1 MKGNA
6 NLTLSVTKTG
16 MLLSQLSFLV
26 VLLAVNAW
34 FAPVVLTFAAQTET
48 VPDSLKIEKS
58 YDAQLDKTTV
68 RLAPVQ
74 ISGENG
80 KYRSLQMAPAFSYRG
95 KEPRTPEIIDFELRT
110 VVKGRLD
117 TDLYVLFVID
127 GEKVFLSSGR
137 WGIKRPVPGRV
148 WMGERLVFRMPYET
162 FVKITKTKKFEI
174 RFDDVRFS
182 LSEEHLRMLRS
193 FGDYIRSGANPR

>member
-1 MKGNA
+1 M
-6 NLTLSVTKTG
+6 LTKPL
-16 MLLSQLSFLV
+16 
-26 VLLAVNAW
+26 LLALSLLAGASHAQ
-34 FAPVVLTFAAQTET
+34 FFPPAPSMESLQAE
-48 VPDSLKIEKS
+48 LKIETS
-58 YDAQLDKTTV
+58 YDAIKNKTTV

-80 KYRSLQMAPAFSYRG
+80 KYHSLHMSPAFSYPG
-95 KEPRTPEIIDFELRT
+95 NEPRKPEIINFELRS

-162 FVKITKTKKFEI
+162 FEKVTRARTFEI
-174 RFDDVRFS
+174 RFDGVRFP
-182 LSEEHLRMLRS
+182 LSEEHLGLLRAFANRMRS
-193 FGDYIRSGANPR
+193 N

>member
-1 MKGNA
+1 MFW
-6 NLTLSVTKTG
+6 TSTG
-16 MLLSQLSFLV
+16 MLLTKPL
-26 VLLAVNAW
+26 LLALSLLTSASYPQALRPAT
-34 FAPVVLTFAAQTET
+34 APMQ
-48 VPDSLKIEKS
+48 SLQADPKIETS
-58 YDAQLDKTTV
+58 YDASKDKTTM

-80 KYRSLQMAPAFSYRG
+80 KYHSLHMSPAFSYPG
-95 KEPRTPEIIDFELRT
+95 KEPRKPEIIDFELQT

-162 FVKITKTKKFEI
+162 FEKISKAKAFEI
-174 RFDDVRFS
+174 RFDGIRFP
-182 LSEEHLRMLRS
+182 LSEEHLGLLRAFANRMGS
-193 FGDYIRSGANPR
+193 N